1 MGERKQSIPRIL
13 TEYGKNTWTS
23 ITSVFSTKYNKD
35 TIFIQ
40 IMIFLEFPVSKQIVF
55 KCKK

>member
-1 MGERKQSIPRIL
+1 MGERKQSFPRIL
-13 TEYGKNTWTS
+13 TEYGKNTWTA
-23 ITSVFSTKYNKD
+23 VFSTKYNKD